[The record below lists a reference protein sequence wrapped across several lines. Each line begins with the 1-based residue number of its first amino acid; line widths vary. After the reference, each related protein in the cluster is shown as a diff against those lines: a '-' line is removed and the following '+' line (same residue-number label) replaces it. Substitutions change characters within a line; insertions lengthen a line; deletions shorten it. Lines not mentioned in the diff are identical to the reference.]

1 LEFLA
6 YATNAFHSMSI
17 KEKYIMKFE
26 KQGKIYQ
33 LSAKLILPIGLDE
46 AWDFFSDPK
55 NLKKITPEYMGFHIM
70 SSTDEEMYA
79 GQIISYKVSPLL
91 GVKMNWVSE
100 ITHVE
105 HKKYFVD
112 EQKIGPYA
120 IWHHKHFLKEIEG
133 GTEIRD
139 VVHYKLPISFIAN
152 RFHSVIVKPRLK
164 EIFEYRTNI
173 LHSMFGEK

>member
-1 LEFLA
+1 
-6 YATNAFHSMSI
+6 
-17 KEKYIMKFE
+17 MKFE

-33 LSAKLILPIGLDE
+33 LSAKIILPISLDE
-46 AWDFFSDPK
+46 AWKFFSDPS
-55 NLKKITPEYMGFHIM
+55 NLKAITPEYMGFNIL
-70 SSTDEEMYA
+70 SSMDESMYP
-79 GQIISYKVSPLL
+79 GQIISYMVSPLL
-91 GVKMNWVSE
+91 GIKMNWVSE

-139 VVHYKLPISFIAN
+139 VVHYKLPISLIAN
-152 RFHSVIVKPRLK
+152 RFHSLIVKPRLK
-164 EIFEYRTNI
+164 EIFEYRTNK
-173 LHSMFGEK
+173 LNTMFGEK